1 MKGGFYLLPQTHK
14 IIANLIYDDVYTEH
28 NVKLNKTQLV
38 YGSIKPDIYSGM
50 PKLKHFKPQSF
61 SVICNDISALSSS
74 QTENNRAA
82 IARLSQKIGV
92 VTHYVADYFCV
103 PHNDRST
110 YQHHII
116 NHIQYENQLHLM
128 YKETNLR
135 KTATIDQWLDFSDV
149 RRVMNYLDQLHNAY
163 SNRNESLL
171 NDLNGS
177 LQASRTIATMIVQQA
192 FLLENTSS
200 AAA

>member
-1 MKGGFYLLPQTHK
+1 MLPQTHK

>member
-1 MKGGFYLLPQTHK
+1 LLPQTHK
-14 IIANLIYDDVYTEH
+14 LIADIIYDDVYMEH
-28 NVKLNKTQLV
+28 NVQLNKTQLV
-38 YGSIKPDIYSGM
+38 FGSIEPDIYSGL

-61 SVICNDISALSSS
+61 SVICNDISTLASS

-82 IARLSQKIGV
+82 IARLSRKIGV

-128 YKETNLR
+128 YKDSDLKR
-135 KTATIDQWLDFSDV
+135 KAATDQWLDFSDIQK
-149 RRVMNYLDQLHNAY
+149 VMKYLDELHSAY
-163 SNRNESLL
+163 SNRSESLL

-177 LQASRTIATMIVQQA
+177 LQASRAVATMIAQQA
-192 FLLENTSS
+192 FLSEIAAST

>member
-128 YKETNLR
+128 YKEANLR